1 MKFKSL
7 ILVKIMLADEDD
19 DDGCRLDLALLMLK
33 TAHHCFLLFLSK
45 IAKICK
51 LINSRSEIYQV

>member
-1 MKFKSL
+1 
-7 ILVKIMLADEDD
+7 MLADEDD